1 MNPLLLA
8 LLAQYSFNSSEDR
21 FYRLKSGKNA
31 RIGVA
36 AGGIVKTG
44 YRMVRVGDRQ
54 YLEHRL
60 VWLLF
65 NGEMPTSGTEI
76 DHINGIRTD
85 NRIENLRLATR
96 AQNNG
101 NRKKTDANTSGYK
114 GVSWHSGARK
124 WRATIQTGGRQVHLG
139 FFADAASAH
148 LAYIAAAKAI
158 FGEFARAA

>member
-76 DHINGIRTD
+76 DHINGIHAD
-85 NRIENLRLATR
+85 NRVENLRVMHYVEHGRIHPLIANGKLNQMGTKAALSPDSIAKMIATKALLK
-96 AQNNG
+96 AQ
-101 NRKKTDANTSGYK
+101 KEMA
-114 GVSWHSGARK
+114 
-124 WRATIQTGGRQVHLG
+124 
-139 FFADAASAH
+139 
-148 LAYIAAAKAI
+148 
-158 FGEFARAA
+158 